1 MSRFLRLTDAIIN
14 KNVIHH
20 IHIKKDKY
28 IIHFMTNKTNSF
40 FLLGGG
46 GSTSYN
52 TECEVC
58 KTKHPI
64 DYKTVTDWIDNN
76 LD

>member
-1 MSRFLRLTDAIIN
+1 MSIFLRLTDAIIN

-40 FLLGGG
+40 FLLGGAG
-46 GSTSYN
+46 LHHIILNVKYVKQNIQLIIKLLLIGL
-52 TECEVC
+52 
-58 KTKHPI
+58 I
-64 DYKTVTDWIDNN
+64 II
-76 LD
+76 